1 MQEAPSLDSLVS
13 SELVMQ
19 CNYAFEQL
27 HRKAIADIEEGIQYL
42 GADPAA
48 EVPVTVRSL
57 SEAHGC
63 ANGAVRCALEVT
75 VVHCSELRNNKVA
88 DCVVADEG
96 AFMAETKRL
105 VRILEV
111 EGPFVVR
118 LTGFRVCNP
127 KPAVV
132 PGLQMMVLHS
142 TPGATIEV
150 LRDPNRANRQM
161 QPVLA
166 NYKDNFHDLIGV
178 EGTVNIVGI
187 VQEKAEVTMGTK
199 GNSKMSMSVADGNGY
214 TLQLL
219 IVGVQAEGEGRLMV
233 YDSSYIVEFPQA
245 EQAGD
250 NGSEEKDNSEVS
262 DDDTKSK

>member
-1 MQEAPSLDSLVS
+1 M
-13 SELVMQ
+13 
-19 CNYAFEQL
+19 
-27 HRKAIADIEEGIQYL
+27 K
-42 GADPAA
+42 
-48 EVPVTVRSL
+48 
-57 SEAHGC
+57 
-63 ANGAVRCALEVT
+63 
-75 VVHCSELRNNKVA
+75 
-88 DCVVADEG
+88 
-96 AFMAETKRL
+96 ETKRL

-111 EGPFVVR
+111 EGPFVIR

-150 LRDPNRANRQM
+150 LRDPNRAKCQM

-187 VQEKAEVTMGTK
+187 VHEKAEVTMSTK

-214 TLQLL
+214 TLELL
-219 IVGVQAEGEGRLMV
+219 IVGAQVEEASDMPIGGRVLV
-233 YDSSYIVEFPQA
+233 FNGQLA
-245 EQAGD
+245 QAGVCVCVMD
-250 NGSEEKDNSEVS
+250 DSRTGRQLEVLVLPLTQS
-262 DDDTKSK
+262 VSNLMISAGIS